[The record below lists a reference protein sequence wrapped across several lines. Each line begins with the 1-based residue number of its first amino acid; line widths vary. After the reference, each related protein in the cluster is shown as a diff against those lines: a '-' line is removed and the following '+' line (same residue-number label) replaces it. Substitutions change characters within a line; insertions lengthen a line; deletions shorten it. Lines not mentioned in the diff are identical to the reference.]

1 MADSLSK
8 RLLRESVTCPSCQ
21 KRVSLHF
28 LRYKHVCRKPAEV
41 TDENRAQALEAAVA
55 RMRQRL
61 GQET

>member
-21 KRVSLHF
+21 KRMSMHF
-28 LRYKHVCRKPAEV
+28 LRYRHSCKKPAEV
-41 TDENRAQALEAAVA
+41 TDENRGKALEAAVA
-55 RMRQRL
+55 HMRRRL